1 MFALFSCDKKE
12 EQAGLEIQPDE
23 NRLKIAYLDLAAFVS
38 FTVPP
43 SAVKTSKKN
52 TSILLGSVKD
62 DIFGRTT
69 ASFIS
74 QYRLST
80 DNVKFGDNPE
90 IISIVA
96 HFDVV
101 GIEGDATLP
110 VNYKFY
116 ESNFNIDSTST
127 YESNID
133 LSVDDIG
140 LLVADTS
147 FVAASNDSIIVS
159 LSNAFGQKILDTDTL
174 DMKDN
179 DAFLKVFKGLYFTV
193 DTNTIGDG
201 VIWKFNFNSTQ
212 SYIELKYQNLDD
224 NGNPTDTNTFKL
236 QFNEKCERFNTYINN
251 TSPLDVILNQSHN
264 ECYVSGTGGTRG
276 HLSLS
281 PVLAWRDSA
290 KIMIYKAELIVKAKS
305 SGNISIPKKLI
316 LEIDDAN
323 DDSLT
328 FVDDYLTTASGNY
341 DGTYDSDEETYNMII
356 TRHIQNLV
364 NNNHNDSLLWI
375 TPSADLTNPYRVIL
389 LNGKDDE
396 KIKLK
401 ITYSKLY

>member
-23 NRLKIAYLDLAAFVS
+23 NRLKIAYLDLDDFVS

-43 SAVKTSKKN
+43 SPVKTSKMN
-52 TSILLGSVKD
+52 TSILLGSIND
-62 DIFGRTT
+62 NIFGRTT

-96 HFDVV
+96 YLDVV
-101 GIEGDATLP
+101 GVEGDQTLP

-116 ESNFNIDSTST
+116 ESNFDIDSTST
-127 YESNID
+127 YESDID
-133 LSVDDIG
+133 LSADIG
-140 LLVADTS
+140 SLVADTS
-147 FVAASNDSIIVS
+147 FVASGIDSIIVP
-159 LSNAFGQKILDTDTL
+159 LFNAFGQKILDADTL
-174 DMKDN
+174 DLKDN

-224 NGNPTDTNTFKL
+224 NGNPTDTTIFKL
-236 QFNEKCERFNTYINN
+236 QFNEKCERFNKYINN
-251 TSPLDVILNQSHN
+251 TSPLDAIFNQSHN

-281 PVLAWRDSA
+281 PVLTWRDST

-316 LEIDDAN
+316 LEIDDAD

-341 DGTYDSDEETYNMII
+341 DGTYNSDEETYNMII

-364 NNNHNDSLLWI
+364 NNNHNDSLLWL

-389 LNGKDDE
+389 LNGTDSE
-396 KIKLK
+396 KVKLK